1 MLYELLNDKNI
12 GVNSLRSSYCSYYL
26 NKVNK
31 NQVDRIAFIMRSSP
45 HMLYTNYFKA
55 VDDTPVKISPTTPP
69 PPTPNK
75 PIKIIQQVTPTP
87 IKKLSDAERQERE
100 KGRANYLHEYYFNKK
115 DVLLKKAKENDKAN
129 YGTRYIRELN
139 NNLIQFKNIRSSTIE
154 KYGIKFNDKTN
165 LYYLEK

>member
-1 MLYELLNDKNI
+1 M
-12 GVNSLRSSYCSYYL
+12 
-26 NKVNK
+26 
-31 NQVDRIAFIMRSSP
+31 
-45 HMLYTNYFKA
+45 
-55 VDDTPVKISPTTPP
+55 
-69 PPTPNK
+69 
-75 PIKIIQQVTPTP
+75 II
-87 IKKLSDAERQERE
+87 III
-100 KGRANYLHEYYFNKK
+100 KK